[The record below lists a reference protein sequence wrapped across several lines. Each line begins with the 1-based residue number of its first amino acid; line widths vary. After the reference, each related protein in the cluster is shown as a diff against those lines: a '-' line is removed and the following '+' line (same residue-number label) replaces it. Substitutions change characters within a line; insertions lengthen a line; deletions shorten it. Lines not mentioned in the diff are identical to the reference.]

1 MIHNFFLDI
10 VFENIRIITYMF
22 SVVFSGYL
30 VTNYNAAFLSLF
42 RNSMMQFICGF
53 FLSMSMIDFRKN
65 SVQAN
70 VINLLSTTI
79 LFQIMLIT
87 LKKISFLYDNDNKKK

>member
-1 MIHNFFLDI
+1 MIHNFFIDI

-30 VTNYNAAFLSLF
+30 VTNYNAAFLALF
-42 RNSMMQFICGF
+42 RNPVMQFLCGF

-65 SVQAN
+65 SVTAN

-87 LKKISFLYDNDNKKK
+87 LKKISFLYDNKKK

>member
-1 MIHNFFLDI
+1 MIHNFFIDI

-30 VTNYNAAFLSLF
+30 VTNYNAAFLGLF
-42 RNSMMQFICGF
+42 RNPMMQFLCGF

-87 LKKISFLYDNDNKKK
+87 LKKISFLYDNKKK